1 MPDHALRTAVTL
13 YEGGTLDLE
22 TAASHAGVS
31 TGRLARRAAAAAVPV
46 PDSSAGEDRERLRV
60 AAD

>member
-1 MPDHALRTAVTL
+1 MADHALRTAVTL

-31 TGRLARRAAAAAVPV
+31 APRLARRAAAATVRV
-46 PDSSAGEDRERLRV
+46 PDAPGAAEPERLRV
-60 AAD
+60 AGD